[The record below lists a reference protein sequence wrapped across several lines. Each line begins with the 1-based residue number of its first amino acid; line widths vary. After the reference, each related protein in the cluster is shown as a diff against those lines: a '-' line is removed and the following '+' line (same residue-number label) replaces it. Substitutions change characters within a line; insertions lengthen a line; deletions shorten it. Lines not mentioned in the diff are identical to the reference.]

1 MKQRK
6 ASPAAM
12 VGYGFVLLLL
22 LLTTAFIW
30 SNSLRNAA
38 ASTEQSGS
46 FRALFA
52 RLFDVQQEPFRFLY
66 ENMRKVAHF
75 SEFALLGAEAAI
87 LPAVF
92 EKKRLRRLALAW
104 LFCVLVAAVDE
115 TIQYFVPGRAAAVAD
130 VALDS
135 AGALCGLCLSAL
147 LVRLLCRIFKKK

>member
-1 MKQRK
+1 MKRRK

-12 VGYGFVLLLL
+12 VGHGFVLLLL

-52 RLFDVQQEPFRFLY
+52 RLFDVQQQPFRFLY

-75 SEFALLGAEAAI
+75 SEFALLGAEAAV
-87 LPAVF
+87 LPAAL
-92 EKKRLRRLALAW
+92 KKKWLRYLASAW
-104 LFCVLVAAVDE
+104 LFCVLVATVDE
-115 TIQYFVPGRAAAVAD
+115 TIQYFVPGRAAAWAD

-147 LVRLLCRIFKKK
+147 FVRLLVRIFKKK